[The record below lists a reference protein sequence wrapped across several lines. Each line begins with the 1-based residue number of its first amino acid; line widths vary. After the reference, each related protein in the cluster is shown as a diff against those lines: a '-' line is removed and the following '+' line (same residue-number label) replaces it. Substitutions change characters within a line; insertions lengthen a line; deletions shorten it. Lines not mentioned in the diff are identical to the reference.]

1 MHGFRWRV
9 WGMVDSRV
17 VSFQKDFSHFCVQ
30 PLLTLLSH
38 AASLHCRGLSAVY
51 Y

>member
-17 VSFQKDFSHFCVQ
+17 FSFQKDFSHFRVQ
-30 PLLTLLSH
+30 PPLILLSQPPFI
-38 AASLHCRGLSAVY
+38 ALGSLQCAIE
-51 Y
+51 